1 MNIGQASKLT
11 GLSSKMIRH
20 YESIGLIKPQSRT
33 EAGYRNFGEYDIQ
46 QLKFIFQARS
56 LGFSLEQI
64 AQLLLLWKQEDRSS
78 INVSELVKLHIKQL
92 NEKIEAMTQMRHT
105 LEKLVDSCPASDDPN
120 CPILAALSV
129 PAIK

>member
-1 MNIGQASKLT
+1 MNIGQVSELT

-20 YESIGLIKPQSRT
+20 YESIGLIKAQTRT

-56 LGFSLEQI
+56 LGFSLDHV

-78 INVSELVKLHIKQL
+78 IDVNELVKSHIDQL
-92 NEKIEAMTQMRHT
+92 NQKIDTMMQMRHT
-105 LEKLVDSCPASDDPN
+105 LKQLVEACPASDDPN

-129 PAIK
+129 PKRT